1 MENQRFEAMA
11 GAPMADAPSPI
22 LSKPDSTSFGTYY
35 YNITRQFNLLPK
47 SIKTF
52 PFLSAKIS
60 FNYTLE
66 TTTYLSSSI
75 SSGLFQ
81 RMFIIKPTEFL
92 PAGTVTFYL
101 TATGITLGQGRLT
114 DTPKQTEQKIS
125 LGNDPDVKYDI
136 INIVT
141 TTRQTPTYAQDA
153 DVNVTISNR
162 KENQTVS
169 VTLNINSVYRNTTL
183 IIKTLSS
190 SNIRIH
196 QDSTDKSMLIIRA
209 IIKSNQDERCAFT
222 LKQFS

>member
-1 MENQRFEAMA
+1 
-11 GAPMADAPSPI
+11 
-22 LSKPDSTSFGTYY
+22 
-35 YNITRQFNLLPK
+35 
-47 SIKTF
+47 
-52 PFLSAKIS
+52 
-60 FNYTLE
+60 
-66 TTTYLSSSI
+66 
-75 SSGLFQ
+75 
-81 RMFIIKPTEFL
+81 MFIIKPTEFL